1 MARRLQSAPAAL
13 TLGLDDACRIRRH
26 LQPATGSAAPLHDQL
41 RASPRRSPRPD
52 RPNQP
57 PESTSRW
64 IEVGG
69 NVTEPTLGQN
79 IDLGVGFLAQQK
91 AIMLD
96 ALSLRR

>member
-1 MARRLQSAPAAL
+1 ELQRSAAGRTAQRNPVPLALAGESDAGGLAGRLQPQPTTLAARL
-13 TLGLDDACRIRRH
+13 ADADRICRH
-26 LQPATGSAAPLHDQL
+26 LQPATGSGAALDARL

-69 NVTEPTLGQN
+69 NVS
-79 IDLGVGFLAQQK
+79 LA
-91 AIMLD
+91 
-96 ALSLRR
+96 